1 MHVVMNLLKLTEH
14 ATSGEP
20 CECAI
25 MMCQGRFISY
35 NKCTSLIRDA
45 DNGEGYASVEAGS
58 IRQIKVPSLG
68 FAVNLKIFWKNN
80 VLIRKYI
87 KSCI

>member
-1 MHVVMNLLKLTEH
+1 MNLLKLTEH

-35 NKCTSLIRDA
+35 NKCTT
-45 DNGEGYASVEAGS
+45 VAGNTDSGGANACVGTVS
-58 IRQIKVPSLG
+58 I
-68 FAVNLKIFWKNN
+68 
-80 VLIRKYI
+80 
-87 KSCI
+87 